1 MNSSR
6 PSFTHAFVGMGCA
19 NSLLLHALQRNGLLN
34 NSRLLVI
41 DPEPKTT
48 NDRTFCFWLSP
59 EELEANGL
67 ESLVEHS
74 WDQVICNDQAPQQ
87 LHNKRYYY
95 LSAAALYA
103 HTKTILAQH
112 KFTWQHR
119 EADGDLSELAT
130 HVFDARPPEWKVQH
144 ASETLLKQSFFG
156 WVLRTAKPIFDP
168 RSFTMMDF
176 SIAQNEQTQFMYVL
190 PFDAQQALLEP
201 TRFGKESISKEEA
214 FGLIETYLAPFDT
227 TFELISQ
234 EQGIIPMCSAA
245 PFVQESAANVHRMGA
260 RAGQLKPST
269 GYSFVRNLHDANAL
283 VLSMKENASCLER
296 RKVKRRFA
304 YYDRLLLQ
312 ILAQKPTSGKEI
324 FQRLFAGNKAQDVL
338 NFLDERSTPLQEARL
353 MLTLPMFLFL
363 AAACKDLWF
372 NIAGLVKNVS
382 PALWMCC
389 ISLLGQYF
397 GQIEWSWPLLAL
409 GMLLVGLPHGA
420 IDHLHQF
427 PGKRWVQLVPYF
439 ALYLALG
446 IGVLLFW
453 WFSPPLALVVF
464 LAYSAW
470 HFGQADLEI
479 WKIKNA
485 GWRPFLWGA
494 FSLLFLL
501 STHFLEVQKV
511 LFEMG
516 IVSKKESFAAFQGY
530 FTNVPFWLLLSLTPL
545 FVFRSWRIMESL
557 FVLILLSF
565 LPLIEAF
572 GIYFIFQHSWNG
584 WRYLT
589 QITAIKP
596 LQLWLQALPFTLAS
610 IGLFA
615 AYYFWS
621 SAQNWG
627 LLFIF
632 LSALSFPHVFFMHR
646 AYQTKKGV
654 NV

>member
-1 MNSSR
+1 
-6 PSFTHAFVGMGCA
+6 MGCA
-19 NSLLLHALQRNGLLN
+19 NSLLLHALHRNGLLE

-59 EELEANGL
+59 EELQANGL

-74 WDQVICNDQAPQQ
+74 WGQVICNDQAPQQ
-87 LHNKRYYY
+87 LSNNRYYY
-95 LSAAALYA
+95 LSAATLYA
-103 HTKTILAQH
+103 QAKAILAQH
-112 KFTWQHR
+112 EFTWQHHA
-119 EADGDLSELAT
+119 ADGDLSELAT
-130 HVFDARPPEWKVQH
+130 HVFDARPPEWKVEH

-156 WVLRTAKPIFDP
+156 WVVHTAKPIFDP
-168 RSFTMMDF
+168 LSFTMMDF

-201 TRFGKESISKEEA
+201 TRFGREAISKQEA
-214 FGLIETYLAPFDT
+214 LGLIETYLAPFDT

-245 PFVQESAANVHRMGA
+245 PFAQESAANVHRMGA
-260 RAGQLKPST
+260 GAGQLKPST

-283 VLSMKENASCLER
+283 VKSFQEKASVLSR
-296 RKVKRRFA
+296 REVKPRFA

-312 ILAQKPTSGKEI
+312 ILAKKPQSGKEI
-324 FQRLFAGNKAQDVL
+324 FQKLFAQNEAQHVL

-353 MLTLPMFLFL
+353 MLTLPIFLFL
-363 AAACKDLWF
+363 GAAFKDLWF
-372 NIAGLVKNVS
+372 NSTRLVQKVS
-382 PALWMCC
+382 PALWICS
-389 ISLLGQYF
+389 ISLIGNYYGQN
-397 GQIEWSWPLLAL
+397 QWSWPLLAFGL
-409 GMLLVGLPHGA
+409 LLVGLPHGA

-427 PGKRWVQLVPYF
+427 PGKKWSQLLPYF
-439 ALYLALG
+439 GLYIGLGIVVLFFWWISPLLAL
-446 IGVLLFW
+446 LL
-453 WFSPPLALVVF
+453 F

-479 WKIKNA
+479 WKLKTTIL
-485 GWRPFLWGA
+485 GPFLWGGY
-494 FSLLFLL
+494 SLFFLL
-501 STHFLEVQKV
+501 ATHFLELKKV
-511 LFEMG
+511 LLQMG
-516 IVSKKESFAAFQGY
+516 VELYWHFDAPIITY
-530 FTNVPFWLLLSLTPL
+530 LTTMPFWMLLGMVPL
-545 FVFRSWRIMESL
+545 FVFKSWRIIESL
-557 FVLILLSF
+557 FVLFLLSY

-610 IGLFA
+610 ISLFA
-615 AYYFWS
+615 GYYFG
-621 SAQNWG
+621 SATQNWG

-632 LSALSFPHVFFMHR
+632 LSSLSFPHVFFMHR
-646 AYQTKKGV
+646 AYATRK
-654 NV
+654 

>member
-1 MNSSR
+1 MIPSR

-19 NSLLLHALQRNGLLN
+19 NSLLLHALQRNGLLE

-87 LHNKRYYY
+87 LQNKRYYY

-103 HTKTILAQH
+103 HTKAIFAQH
-112 KFTWQHR
+112 EFTWQHR
-119 EADGDLSELAT
+119 AADGNLSELAT

-156 WVLRTAKPIFDP
+156 WVVRTAKPIFDP

-201 TRFGKESISKEEA
+201 TRFGSETISKEEA

-245 PFVQESAANVHRMGA
+245 PFAQESAANVHRMGA
-260 RAGQLKPST
+260 GAGQLKPST

-283 VLSMKENASCLER
+283 VKSLQENTSVMSR
-296 RKVKRRFA
+296 REVKPRFA

-353 MLTLPMFLFL
+353 MLTLPIFLFL
-363 AAACKDLWF
+363 GAAFKDLWF
-372 NIAGLVKNVS
+372 NIAGLVKKVS
-382 PALWMCC
+382 PAIWICC
-389 ISLLGQYF
+389 VSLMGHYF

-409 GMLLVGLPHGA
+409 GLLLVGLPHGA

-427 PGKRWVQLVPYF
+427 PGKKWSQLVPYF
-439 ALYLALG
+439 TLYLALG
-446 IGVLLFW
+446 IGVLFFW
-453 WFSPPLALVVF
+453 WISPPLALVVF
-464 LAYSAW
+464 LAYSSW

-479 WKIKNA
+479 WNLQHSA
-485 GWRPFLWGA
+485 LRPFLWGA

-501 STHFLEVQKV
+501 STHFLEVKKV

-516 IVSKKESFAAFQGY
+516 IVSKMESIAAFQGY
-530 FTNVPFWLLLSLTPL
+530 FTTSPFWLLLGLAPL
-545 FVFRSWRIMESL
+545 IVFKSWRIIESL
-557 FVLILLSF
+557 FVLFLLSY

-589 QITAIKP
+589 QITASKP

-615 AYYFWS
+615 GYYFWS
-621 SAQNWG
+621 STQNWG
-627 LLFIF
+627 LLFVF

-646 AYQTKKGV
+646 AYATRQ
-654 NV
+654 

>member
-1 MNSSR
+1 LNLSR

-19 NSLLLHALQRNGLLN
+19 NSLLLHALHRNGLLE

-59 EELEANGL
+59 AELQANGL
-67 ESLVEHS
+67 ESLVEYS
-74 WDQVICNDQAPQQ
+74 WGQVICNDQAPQQ
-87 LHNKRYYY
+87 LSNQRYYY
-95 LSAAALYA
+95 LSAAKLYA
-103 HTKTILAQH
+103 HAKAILAQH
-112 KFTWQHR
+112 EFTWQHHV
-119 EADGDLSELAT
+119 ADGDLSELAS
-130 HVFDARPPEWKVQH
+130 HVFDSRPPEWKVQH

-156 WVLRTAKPIFDP
+156 WEVRTAKPIFDP
-168 RSFTMMDF
+168 LSFTMMDF

-201 TRFGKESISKEEA
+201 TRFGREAISKQEA
-214 FGLIETYLAPFDT
+214 LGLIETYLAPFDT

-245 PFVQESAANVHRMGA
+245 PFAQESATNVHRMGA
-260 RAGQLKPST
+260 GAGQLKPST

-283 VLSMKENASCLER
+283 VKSFQEKASVLSR
-296 RKVKRRFA
+296 REVKPRFA

-312 ILAQKPTSGKEI
+312 ILAKKPQSGKEI
-324 FQRLFAGNKAQDVL
+324 FQKLFAQNEAQHVL

-353 MLTLPMFLFL
+353 MLTLPIFLFL
-363 AAACKDLWF
+363 GAAFKDLWF
-372 NIAGLVKNVS
+372 NSTRLVQKVS
-382 PALWMCC
+382 PALWICS
-389 ISLLGQYF
+389 ISLIGNYYGQN
-397 GQIEWSWPLLAL
+397 QWSWPLLAFGL
-409 GMLLVGLPHGA
+409 LLVGLPHGA

-427 PGKRWVQLVPYF
+427 PGKKWSQLLPYF
-439 ALYLALG
+439 GFYVVLG
-446 IGVLLFW
+446 IGVLFFW
-453 WFSPPLALVVF
+453 WISPPFALVVF

-479 WKIKNA
+479 WKLQHPA
-485 GWRPFLWGA
+485 LRHFLWGA
-494 FSLLFLL
+494 FSLLFFL
-501 STHFLEVQKV
+501 STHFLEVKKV

-516 IVSKKESFAAFQGY
+516 IVSKMESIAAFQGY
-530 FTNVPFWLLLSLTPL
+530 FTTSPFWLLLGLAPL
-545 FVFRSWRIMESL
+545 IVFKSWRIIESL
-557 FVLILLSF
+557 FVLFLLSY

-589 QITAIKP
+589 QITAINP
-596 LQLWLQALPFTLAS
+596 LQLWWQALPFTLAS

-615 AYYFWS
+615 GYYFWS
-621 SAQNWG
+621 ATQNWG

-646 AYQTKKGV
+646 AYATRK
-654 NV
+654 

>member
-1 MNSSR
+1 
-6 PSFTHAFVGMGCA
+6 MGCA
-19 NSLLLHALQRNGLLN
+19 NSLLLHALQRNGLLE

-87 LHNKRYYY
+87 LQNKCYYY

-103 HTKTILAQH
+103 HTKAILAQH
-112 KFTWQHR
+112 EFTWQHR
-119 EADGDLSELAT
+119 AADGNLSELAT

-156 WVLRTAKPIFDP
+156 WEVRTAKPIFDP
-168 RSFTMMDF
+168 LSFTMMDF

-201 TRFGKESISKEEA
+201 TRFGSETISKEEA

-245 PFVQESAANVHRMGA
+245 PFAQESAANVHRMGA
-260 RAGQLKPST
+260 GAGQLKPST

-283 VLSMKENASCLER
+283 VKSLQENTSVLSR
-296 RKVKRRFA
+296 RKVKPRFA

-312 ILAQKPTSGKEI
+312 ILAKKPQSGKEI
-324 FQRLFAGNKAQDVL
+324 FQRLFAQNEAQHVL

-353 MLTLPMFLFL
+353 MLTLPIFLFL
-363 AAACKDLWF
+363 GAAFKDLWF
-372 NIAGLVKNVS
+372 NSTRLVQKVS

-389 ISLLGQYF
+389 ISLIGNYYGQN
-397 GQIEWSWPLLAL
+397 QWSWPLLAFGL
-409 GMLLVGLPHGA
+409 LLVGLPHGA

-427 PGKRWVQLVPYF
+427 PGKKWSQLLPYF
-439 ALYLALG
+439 GLYIGLG
-446 IGVLLFW
+446 IGVLFFW
-453 WFSPPLALVVF
+453 WISPLLALLLF

-479 WKIKNA
+479 WKLQHSA
-485 GWRPFLWGA
+485 LRPFLWGA

-501 STHFLEVQKV
+501 STHFLEVKKV

-516 IVSKKESFAAFQGY
+516 IVSKMESIAAFQGY
-530 FTNVPFWLLLSLTPL
+530 FTTSPFWLLLGLAPL
-545 FVFRSWRIMESL
+545 IVFKSWRIIESL
-557 FVLILLSF
+557 FVLFLLSY

-589 QITAIKP
+589 QITASKP

-615 AYYFWS
+615 GYYFWS
-621 SAQNWG
+621 STQNWG
-627 LLFIF
+627 LLFVF

-646 AYQTKKGV
+646 AYATRK
-654 NV
+654 

>member
-1 MNSSR
+1 LSSQ
-6 PSFTHAFVGMGCA
+6 TATYEYAFIGMGCA
-19 NSLLLHALQRNGLLN
+19 NSLLLHALHRNGLLE

-59 EELEANGL
+59 DELKANGL

-103 HTKTILAQH
+103 HAKAILAQH
-112 KFTWQHR
+112 EFTWEHR
-119 EADGDLSELAT
+119 TADGGLSELAT
-130 HVFDARPPEWKVQH
+130 YVFDSRPPEWKVQH
-144 ASETLLKQSFFG
+144 ASETFIKQSFYG

-168 RSFTMMDF
+168 RAFTMMDF
-176 SIAQNEQTQFMYVL
+176 GIAQNEQTQFMYVL

-201 TRFGKESISKEEA
+201 TRFGSKAISKEEA
-214 FGLIETYLAPFDT
+214 FGLITTYLAPFDT

-234 EQGIIPMCSAA
+234 EEGIIPMCSAV
-245 PFVQESAANVHRMGA
+245 PFDQASATNVHRMGA
-260 RAGQLKPST
+260 AAGQLKPST

-283 VLSMKENASCLER
+283 VKSLKEETSLLER
-296 RKVKRRFA
+296 RQVKPRFA

-312 ILAQKPTSGKEI
+312 ILAQKPTSGKDI
-324 FQRLFAGNKAQDVL
+324 FQRLFARNKAQDVL
-338 NFLDERSTPLQEARL
+338 NFLDEQSTPLQEARL
-353 MLTLPMFLFL
+353 MLTLPIFLFL
-363 AAACKDLWF
+363 GAAFKDLWF
-372 NIAGLVKNVS
+372 HSTRLVKKGS
-382 PALWMCC
+382 PAIWLAC
-389 ISLLGQYF
+389 ISLIMNYF
-397 GQIEWSWPLLAL
+397 GQIQWSWPLFVL
-409 GMLLVGLPHGA
+409 GLLVVGLPHGA
-420 IDHLHQF
+420 LDHLHQH
-427 PGKRWVQLVPYF
+427 PGKKWSQLLPYF
-439 ALYLALG
+439 SIYIALG
-446 IGVLLFW
+446 LGVLCFW
-453 WFSPPLALVVF
+453 FMAAPFAALLF

-479 WKIKNA
+479 WKLKKTSFGPI
-485 GWRPFLWGA
+485 LWGT
-494 FSLLFLL
+494 FCLLFLL
-501 STHFLEVQKV
+501 LTHFLEVKKV
-511 LFEMG
+511 LLQMG
-516 IVSKKESFAAFQGY
+516 VELHWLATAPFFNYLTSI
-530 FTNVPFWLLLSLTPL
+530 PFWMILGIIPVL
-545 FVFRSWRIMESL
+545 VFRSWRIVESI
-557 FVLILLSF
+557 FVLILLSG

-589 QITAIKP
+589 QITARKP

-615 AYYFWS
+615 GYYFWS
-621 SAQNWG
+621 AAQNWG

-646 AYQTKKGV
+646 AYGRRK
-654 NV
+654 